1 MPRIPYEWKV
11 LVLVVL
17 GIVTVVLDTTIINVA
32 LPRIMTALSAS
43 LDRAQL
49 IISMY
54 MLALALIV
62 PTTGYLSDRLGIK
75 RLFVLSVTGFT
86 LGSVLCGLA
95 WDINSLIAFRFIKGL
110 AGGVTMPLGMAMMF
124 RTVPRE
130 RQGSMMGIVGI
141 PILFAPIF
149 GPVIGGYLVET
160 SSWRMAFFI
169 NVPVGVAAV
178 ALATLWLRE
187 TDRTEPRRFDLKG
200 FILAGIGFCSVLMAL
215 TRAPEDGWGAPNVV
229 ALFAVSAVSLVA
241 WVYVELT
248 EESPLLDLRIFR
260 NPPFTMA
267 ASVHFIA
274 TMVLISVVF
283 MVPLFLQDIRGLSPL
298 EAGILL
304 MPQGIALAVAAPI
317 TGRLYDR
324 VGPLPL
330 IIPGILGAGFAT
342 LQLANLDMDTTD
354 RELAA
359 ILMLRGVSSG
369 LMFIPAVSLTMSLV
383 PREELPRASALINSL
398 RQLFP
403 AFGTAAFATV
413 LTVRQAFHS
422 NSLSQTVTPD
432 SLGAMQVMSQLER
445 AAGDL
450 PGING
455 RTNEAAVQMLDQIV
469 QREASI
475 SAFND
480 VFLIA
485 SIIVF
490 VALIPAVF
498 LRKRQPREVAQPG
511 EEGNAA
517 PEPAD

>member
-498 LRKRQPREVAQPG
+498 LRKRQPQEVAGPG
-511 EEGNAA
+511 EEGAAA

>member
-1 MPRIPYEWKV
+1 MPRISYEWRV

-62 PTTGYLSDRLGIK
+62 PTTGYLSDRLGTK
-75 RLFVLSVTGFT
+75 RLFILSVTGFT

-124 RTVPRE
+124 RTVPPE
-130 RQGSMMGIVGI
+130 RQGSMMGIIGV

-187 TDRTEPRRFDLKG
+187 TDRTEARSFDLKG

-215 TRAPEDGWGAPNVV
+215 TRAPQDGWGAPSVV
-229 ALFAVSAVSLVA
+229 VLFAVSVVSLIA

-283 MVPLFLQDIRGLSPL
+283 LVPLFLQDLRGLSPL
-298 EAGILL
+298 EAGMLL

-342 LQLANLDMDTTD
+342 LQLANLDMTTTD
-354 RELAA
+354 RELIV
-359 ILMLRGVSSG
+359 ILMIRGVSSG
-369 LMFIPAVSLTMSLV
+369 LMFIPAVALTMSLV
-383 PREELPRASALINSL
+383 PREELPRASALVNSL

-403 AFGTAAFATV
+403 AFGTAAFATI
-413 LTVRQAFHS
+413 LTARQAFHS
-422 NSLSQTVTPD
+422 SSLSQTVTPD

-445 AAGDL
+445 TAGDL

-455 RTNEAAVQMLDQIV
+455 RADEAAVQMLDQMV
-469 QREASI
+469 QQEAFI

-485 SIIVF
+485 AIIVF
-490 VALIPAVF
+490 LALIPAVF
-498 LRKRQPREVAQPG
+498 LRKRQPEPVSRTV
-511 EEGNAA
+511 EERDAA

>member
-283 MVPLFLQDIRGLSPL
+283 MVPLFLQDIRGLNPL

-498 LRKRQPREVAQPG
+498 LRKRQPQEVAQPG
-511 EEGNAA
+511 DEGNAA

>member
-178 ALATLWLRE
+178 ALATLWLLE

-215 TRAPEDGWGAPNVV
+215 TRAPEDGWGAPNVEV
-229 ALFAVSAVSLVA
+229 LFAVSAVSLVA

-413 LTVRQAFHS
+413 LTVRQSFHS

-469 QREASI
+469 QREAYI

-498 LRKRQPREVAQPG
+498 LRKRQPQEVAGPG
-511 EEGNAA
+511 EEGDAA